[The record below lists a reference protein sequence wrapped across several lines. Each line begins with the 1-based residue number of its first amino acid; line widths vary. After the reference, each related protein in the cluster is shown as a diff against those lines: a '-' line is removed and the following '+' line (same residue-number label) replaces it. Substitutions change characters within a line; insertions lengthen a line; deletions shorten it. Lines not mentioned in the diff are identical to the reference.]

1 MDGKKFNR
9 RYILRVM
16 TDENGLLES
25 KWVEIKWPFTC
36 EFTITRNCNASDNT
50 AHFVIYNLNKE
61 TRNRIYKD
69 AWDQDTIRGIEFY
82 AGYADMNGGMI
93 PRCFK
98 GTLKSAFSYRSGSDI
113 RTEIEAFDGSSSL
126 SENQISMT
134 IQKGIPLAVAMF
146 TYAKGLENIESVTIG
161 KKFNSVNSR
170 TTSFIGPPLD
180 IFNDATENKTY
191 IDDQS
196 IYMLDKNE
204 VFIGDLSVLNEDNGI
219 LGTPKYFENRVEV
232 EMLFEPR
239 LKPSQMLE
247 LDSNIENR
255 FNGNYKLSGFTHK
268 GIISGA
274 VSGDCVTNVIMLR
287 INDELE
293 IVVDLNTAEYLA
305 IPFEDRT

>member
-9 RYILRVM
+9 RYIMRVM
-16 TDENGLLES
+16 SADSGILES
-25 KWVEIKWPFTC
+25 KWVEIKWPLTC
-36 EFTITRNCNASDNT
+36 EFTINRNCNASDNT

-61 TRNRIYKD
+61 TRNKIYKD
-69 AWDQDTIRGIEFY
+69 AWDQDTNRQIEFY

-126 SENQISMT
+126 SENQISMS
-134 IQKGIPLAVAMF
+134 IQKGVPLAMAMF
-146 TYAKGLENIESVTIG
+146 TYASGLKDVESVTIG
-161 KKFNSVNSR
+161 KKFTSVNSR
-170 TTSFIGPPLD
+170 TNSFIGPPID
-180 IFNDATENKTY
+180 IFNEATGGQCY
-191 IDDQS
+191 MDDQS

-204 VFIGDLSVLNEDNGI
+204 VFIGDLSIINEDNGI
-219 LGTPKYFENRVEV
+219 LGTPKYFENMVQV

-239 LKPSQMLE
+239 LKPSQFLE
-247 LDSNIENR
+247 LDSNIEDR
-255 FNGNYKLSGFTHK
+255 FNGNYKVSGFTHK

-274 VSGDCVTNVIMLR
+274 VSGDCMTNIIMLR
-287 INDELE
+287 IVPELE

-305 IPFEDRT
+305 IPFEDR